1 MTEFL
6 QLHEGQLVIHGI
18 FGIRFGFS
26 FGKTDLRFARQKVGG
41 QLPDQ
46 VSDKDAGSY
55 WLRTPLPDR
64 TRGGVMT
71 MAGPLTLTSLP
82 FRTSP
87 IKRGAWLLGTVFNR
101 PPSEPKVAFVL
112 EEAVSEVSDVPQT
125 QTVRQLFEKHR
136 SDPNCNSCHS
146 RIDPPGFSLE
156 VFDAMGAHRTHEG
169 EQAVDASG
177 TWNDREFTSPSEF
190 KDAIRAREPEL
201 VRGFVEHML
210 SYAIGRHL
218 EHFDMTTV
226 DQIVTDTASEG
237 YRMSAIIEGIVLSY
251 PFQHVRNQP

>member
-1 MTEFL
+1 
-6 QLHEGQLVIHGI
+6 
-18 FGIRFGFS
+18 
-26 FGKTDLRFARQKVGG
+26 
-41 QLPDQ
+41 
-46 VSDKDAGSY
+46 
-55 WLRTPLPDR
+55 
-64 TRGGVMT
+64 

-87 IKRGAWLLGTVFNR
+87 IKRGAWLLETVFNR

-156 VFDAMGAHRTHEG
+156 VFDAMGAYRTYEG

-190 KDAIRAREPEL
+190 KDAIRVREPEL

-210 SYAIGRHL
+210 SYALGRHL

-226 DQIVTDTASEG
+226 DQIVIDAASGG